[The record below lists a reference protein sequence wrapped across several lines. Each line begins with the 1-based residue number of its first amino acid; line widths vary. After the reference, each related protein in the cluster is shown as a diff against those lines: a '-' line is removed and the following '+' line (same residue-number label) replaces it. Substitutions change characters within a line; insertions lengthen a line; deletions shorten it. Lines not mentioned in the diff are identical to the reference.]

1 MFVGVLWT
9 FLSRKVDPSNHGWCK
24 SMVNL
29 FFSTSLRKHGR
40 KRTCGSFGVA
50 KDVLIGMSL
59 YIYILYIYM
68 CRRATRLQKI
78 THIQYS
84 FFPLISIDC
93 PFWMFVSTLKWS
105 HPRSSISTHFFLN
118 RHDFSEIIIVR
129 VYVMI
134 SRVTYIYIYV
144 SFCCWHIRWMCWGPK
159 KRLSLDLLWV
169 LRASQ
174 VGFLRGMAAGK
185 RCSRWVVN
193 LAFFF

>member
-1 MFVGVLWT
+1 
-9 FLSRKVDPSNHGWCK
+9 
-24 SMVNL
+24 
-29 FFSTSLRKHGR
+29 
-40 KRTCGSFGVA
+40 
-50 KDVLIGMSL
+50 
-59 YIYILYIYM
+59 M

-134 SRVTYIYIYV
+134 SRVTYIYI
-144 SFCCWHIRWMCWGPK
+144 CII
-159 KRLSLDLLWV
+159 LLLAYPLNV
-169 LRASQ
+169 LRSQ
-174 VGFLRGMAAGK
+174 KTAQFGLALGITGVTGGVFEGHGCWEAMQPLSCESCVFFLGTPTNRMSAGK
-185 RCSRWVVN
+185 CWEPTKNRLHQQTTHQVTPLTSCLIQDSQQKRSVVN
-193 LAFFF
+193 FQSSYI